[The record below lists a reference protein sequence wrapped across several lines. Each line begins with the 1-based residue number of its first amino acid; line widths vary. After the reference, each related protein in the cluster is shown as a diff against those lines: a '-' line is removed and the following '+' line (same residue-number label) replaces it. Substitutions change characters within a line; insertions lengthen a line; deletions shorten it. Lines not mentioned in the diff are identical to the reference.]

1 MSNDVHT
8 VFVVPRLNSA
18 SVAGGACCPVPAEAL
33 IVPEL
38 EALPGVRE
46 ASADWQSA
54 EVRVRHSS
62 IVEPRQMAELLD
74 DLSYPAESW
83 NSQPLDGVDKW

>member
-1 MSNDVHT
+1 MSSDVHT

-38 EALPGVRE
+38 EALPGVHE
-46 ASADWQSA
+46 ASADWRSA
-54 EVRVRHSS
+54 EVSVRHSE
-62 IVEPRQMAELLD
+62 VVQPHQMAELLD

-83 NSQPLDGVDKW
+83 NSQLLDGVDKW